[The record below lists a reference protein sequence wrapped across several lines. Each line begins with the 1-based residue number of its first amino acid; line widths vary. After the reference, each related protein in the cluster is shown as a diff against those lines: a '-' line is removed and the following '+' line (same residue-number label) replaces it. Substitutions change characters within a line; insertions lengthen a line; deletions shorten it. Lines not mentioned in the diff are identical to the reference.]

1 VQKDRK
7 MKKFSLLI
15 LMMLVASMVLV
26 ACEAATTDEG
36 PVVSESEETTAD
48 TGQEPVEVPEEP
60 AAEESSEMPADQ
72 AGEAEPTTAAGRVI
86 TAWVGPELVDCVGVA
101 PQQCMQVKTNPDG
114 EYTLFYDQI
123 DGFDFQEGY
132 EYEIQV
138 LVEPVANPPADASA
152 LKYTLVEVV
161 SQTPVTAEEV
171 EEAEEGVMPV
181 TEDLTLEGP
190 TWLLE
195 SYLDIEGNLTARLPQ
210 TRVTINFAEG
220 EVSGTAGCNNYFG
233 PYQADGNSLTIGPLG
248 STMMMCIQ
256 DDTATQ
262 ETAFL
267 ANLGNVASYDIV
279 NNQLQ
284 LIDAEGNTIL
294 VFNVDESIPLVG
306 TDWTVT
312 GYNNGQEAVVS
323 ILADTEMTAL
333 FDENGLVSGSAGC
346 NNYRASFETSAET
359 INIGPAAST
368 RKLCPEPEG
377 IMEQETL
384 YLAALEMAA
393 TYEIDGSR
401 LDMYDVDGARVVQFE
416 AVAPV
421 GEVID
426 DTAESTEPPTA
437 TVEESDT
444 AAAAGSMELSGTS
457 WQWIQMVTPVETVT
471 VDNPAN
477 YLVEFMPDGLISIQ
491 ADCNTGSGTY
501 EFDGSALSINITST
515 TLALCPEGS
524 LSDLFIRSLNAA
536 AIPFEQNGNLFIDQF
551 ADGGTME
558 FAPN

>member
-1 VQKDRK
+1 
-7 MKKFSLLI
+7 MKKLSLIVLF
-15 LMMLVASMVLV
+15 MLVASFALV
-26 ACEAATTDEG
+26 ACEAMPTSEE
-36 PVVSESEETTAD
+36 PVVSESEETTTDA
-48 TGQEPVEVPEEP
+48 GQEPVEVTEVP
-60 AAEESSEMPADQ
+60 AVDE
-72 AGEAEPTTAAGRVI
+72 AGEAVTETPVEEESTEAAGRVI
-86 TAWVGPELVDCVGVA
+86 TAWVGPELADCVGVA
-101 PQQCMQVKTNPDG
+101 PQKCMQVKTNPDG

-123 DGFDFQEGY
+123 DGFDYQEGY

-138 LVEPVANPPADASA
+138 LVEPVANPPADGSA

-161 SQTPVTAEEV
+161 SQTPVTAGQT
-171 EEAEEGVMPV
+171 EEGLMPA
-181 TEDLTLEGP
+181 TADLTLEGP
-190 TWLLE
+190 TWLLD
-195 SYLDIEGNLTARLPQ
+195 SYMDIEGNMTARLPE

-220 EVSGTAGCNNYFG
+220 EVNGTAGCNNYFG
-233 PYQADGNSLTIGPLG
+233 PYEVDGNSLTIGPLG

-284 LIDAEGNTIL
+284 LIDADGNTIL
-294 VFNVDESIPLVG
+294 VFNVEQSIPLVG
-306 TDWTVT
+306 TEWKVT
-312 GYNNGQEAVVS
+312 AYNNGQEAVVS
-323 ILADTEMTAL
+323 VLADSEMTAL

-359 INIGPAAST
+359 ITIGPAAST
-368 RKLCPEPEG
+368 RKLCPAPEG
-377 IMEQETL
+377 IMDQEAL

-393 TYEIDGSR
+393 TYKIDGSR

-416 AVAPV
+416 AVNAV
-421 GEVID
+421 SEVVD
-426 DTAESTEPPTA
+426 NTAESVEAPAA
-437 TVEESDT
+437 TVEESDS
-444 AAAAGSMELSGTS
+444 AAAAGSIELSGSS

-477 YLVEFMPDGLISIQ
+477 YLLQFMPEGLVSIQ
-491 ADCNTGSGTY
+491 ADCNSGNGTY
-501 EFDGSALSINITST
+501 EVDGSSVSINITST

-524 LSDLFIRSLNAA
+524 LSDQFIRSLNAA
-536 AIPFEQNGNLFIDQF
+536 AIAFEQDGNLFLDLF

>member
-1 VQKDRK
+1 

-294 VFNVDESIPLVG
+294 VFNVEESIPLVG

>member
-1 VQKDRK
+1 
-7 MKKFSLLI
+7 
-15 LMMLVASMVLV
+15 
-26 ACEAATTDEG
+26 
-36 PVVSESEETTAD
+36 
-48 TGQEPVEVPEEP
+48 
-60 AAEESSEMPADQ
+60 
-72 AGEAEPTTAAGRVI
+72 
-86 TAWVGPELVDCVGVA
+86 
-101 PQQCMQVKTNPDG
+101 
-114 EYTLFYDQI
+114 
-123 DGFDFQEGY
+123 
-132 EYEIQV
+132 
-138 LVEPVANPPADASA
+138 
-152 LKYTLVEVV
+152 
-161 SQTPVTAEEV
+161 
-171 EEAEEGVMPV
+171 
-181 TEDLTLEGP
+181 
-190 TWLLE
+190 
-195 SYLDIEGNLTARLPQ
+195 LDIEGNLTARLPQ

-294 VFNVDESIPLVG
+294 VFNVEESIPLVG

>member
-1 VQKDRK
+1 
-7 MKKFSLLI
+7 MKKLSLLI
-15 LMMLVASMVLV
+15 LMILVASIALV
-26 ACEAATTDEG
+26 ACGATSTDEG
-36 PVVSESEETTAD
+36 PVVSESEETTTD
-48 TGQEPVEVPEEP
+48 SSQEPTEVPEEP
-60 AAEESSEMPADQ
+60 ASNEDSEMPAEPTAEEESSE
-72 AGEAEPTTAAGRVI
+72 TAGRVI

-138 LVEPVANPPADASA
+138 LVEPVPNPPADASA

-161 SQTPVTAEEV
+161 SQTPVTAEQPAEGLLPVDEEV
-171 EEAEEGVMPV
+171 A
-181 TEDLTLEGP
+181 LEGS

-195 SYLDIEGNLTARLPQ
+195 SYLNLEGQQTERLPQ
-210 TRVTINFAEG
+210 TRVTINFADG
-220 EVSGTAGCNNYFG
+220 EVNGSAGCNNYFG
-233 PYQADGNSLTIGPLG
+233 PYELNGNNLTIGPLG
-248 STMMMCIQ
+248 STMMMCVQ
-256 DDTATQ
+256 DDTAIQ
-262 ETAFL
+262 ETAYL
-267 ANLGNVASYDIV
+267 ANLGNVASYEIID
-279 NNQLQ
+279 NQLQ
-284 LIDAEGNTIL
+284 LLDADGQTVL
-294 VFNVDESIPLVG
+294 VFNVDESISLVG

-312 GYNNGQEAVVS
+312 GYNNGQGGVTSVV
-323 ILADTEMTAL
+323 LDTEITAL

-346 NNYRASFETSAET
+346 NNYRASFEADEST
-359 INIGPAAST
+359 ISIGPAAST
-368 RKLCPEPEG
+368 RKSCPEPEG
-377 IMEQETL
+377 IMEQEAL

-401 LDMYDVDGARVVQFE
+401 LDMYDEDGARVVQFE
-416 AVAPV
+416 SAASP
-421 GEVID
+421 GEMID
-426 DTAESTEPPTA
+426 DTAEIIDQPTVTEEVAEDLAA
-437 TVEESDT
+437 T
-444 AAAAGSMELSGTS
+444 GSIELSGSS
-457 WQWIQMVTPVETVT
+457 WQWLQMVTPVETVS
-471 VDNPAN
+471 VDNPTN

-491 ADCNTGSGTY
+491 ADCNTGSGSY

-536 AIPFEQNGNLFIDQF
+536 AIPFEQNGNLFIDLF

>member
-1 VQKDRK
+1 
-7 MKKFSLLI
+7 MKKLSLLI
-15 LMMLVASMVLV
+15 LMMLVASIVLV
-26 ACEAATTDEG
+26 ACEAVTTNEG
-36 PVVSESEETTAD
+36 PIISESEATTAD
-48 TGQEPVEVPEEP
+48 TSQEPVEVPQEP
-60 AAEESSEMPADQ
+60 TAEEGSEMPADQ
-72 AGEAEPTTAAGRVI
+72 VAEAEPTAAAGRVI

-101 PQQCMQVKTNPDG
+101 PQQCMQIKTNPDG

-138 LVEPVANPPADASA
+138 LVEPVANPPADGSA

-161 SQTPVTAEEV
+161 SQTPVTV
-171 EEAEEGVMPV
+171 GQAEEGVMPI
-181 TEDLTLEGP
+181 TEDLALEGP
-190 TWLLE
+190 TWLLD
-195 SYLDIEGNLTARLPQ
+195 SYRDIEGNMTARLPQ
-210 TRVTINFAEG
+210 TRVTINFAAG

-233 PYQADGNSLTIGPLG
+233 PYQVDGNSLTIGPLG

-377 IMEQETL
+377 IMDQEAL

-401 LDMYDVDGARVVQFE
+401 LDMYDVDGARVVQFK
-416 AVAPV
+416 AVTPA

-426 DTAESTEPPTA
+426 ETAESTESPTA

-444 AAAAGSMELSGTS
+444 AAAAGSLELSGTS